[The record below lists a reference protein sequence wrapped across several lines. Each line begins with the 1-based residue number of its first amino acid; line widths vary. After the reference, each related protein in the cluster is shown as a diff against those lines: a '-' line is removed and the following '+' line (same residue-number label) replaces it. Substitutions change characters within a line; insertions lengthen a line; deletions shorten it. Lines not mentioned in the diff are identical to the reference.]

1 MPLIDYALAVYYIM
15 VPAQV
20 STNMARYDG
29 MRFGL
34 QDDTSKYPD
43 LKSYY
48 ADIRT
53 RGFGDE
59 VIRRILTGTH
69 VLSAG
74 YYDAYYNKA
83 LKVQQA
89 LKSEFARIFSSYDI
103 IIGPTSP
110 VFPWK
115 IGSHENDPVA
125 DYLAD
130 IYTVPVNIV

>member
-1 MPLIDYALAVYYIM
+1 MIDYSLAVYYIM
-15 VPAQV
+15 VFAQV

-34 QDDTSKYPD
+34 QDDTSTYPD

-83 LKVQQA
+83 LRVQQA
-89 LKSEFARIFSSYDI
+89 LRSEFARIFQQYDI
-103 IIGPTSP
+103 II
-110 VFPWK
+110 
-115 IGSHENDPVA
+115 
-125 DYLAD
+125 
-130 IYTVPVNIV
+130 